1 MLIVLLLKFLLLLC
15 SVVVV
20 AVDPIGFPSVDPV
33 VLLLLL
39 LVLGECNRLLAI
51 CDTDS
56 CRLWSPV
63 GPLSA
68 VAAAAAAV
76 VPVAGVDPAA
86 CCCGRS
92 RFDVGDSLLN
102 GVSTYSLVSLSFSGL
117 GAARVTGDVADAV
130 TVLAAALLASKL
142 GPKMLG
148 MEIDG
153 KAAGGR
159 RREKVLAGCTRL

>member
-15 SVVVV
+15 SVVGV
-20 AVDPIGFPSVDPV
+20 AVDPIGLPSVDPV
-33 VLLLLL
+33 VLLLLLL
-39 LVLGECNRLLAI
+39 LVLGECNRLLA

-56 CRLWSPV
+56 CRLGSAAPAAAW
-63 GPLSA
+63 LSE
-68 VAAAAAAV
+68 AAAAV
-76 VPVAGVDPAA
+76 DPA
-86 CCCGRS
+86 CGGRR

-102 GVSTYSLVSLSFSGL
+102 GVSTYSFVSLSFSGR
-117 GAARVTGDVADAV
+117 GAARVTGDVAGGKLV
-130 TVLAAALLASKL
+130 SKL

>member
-20 AVDPIGFPSVDPV
+20 AVDPIGLPSVDPV

-39 LVLGECNRLLAI
+39 LVLGECNRLLA

-56 CRLWSPV
+56 CRLGSAAGPWPPSPTTATV
-63 GPLSA
+63 
-68 VAAAAAAV
+68 AV
-76 VPVAGVDPAA
+76 VPGAGADP
-86 CCCGRS
+86 CCGRS
-92 RFDVGDSLLN
+92 RFVVGESLLN
-102 GVSTYSLVSLSFSGL
+102 GVSTYSLVSLSFSGR
-117 GAARVTGDVADAV
+117 GAARVTGDVAAG
-130 TVLAAALLASKL
+130 ALASKL

>member
-15 SVVVV
+15 SVVGV
-20 AVDPIGFPSVDPV
+20 AVDPIGLPSVDPV
-33 VLLLLL
+33 VLLLLLL
-39 LVLGECNRLLAI
+39 LVLGECNRLLA

-56 CRLWSPV
+56 CRLGSAAPAAAW
-63 GPLSA
+63 LST
-68 VAAAAAAV
+68 AAAAV
-76 VPVAGVDPAA
+76 PEAAVDPA
-86 CCCGRS
+86 CGGRR

-102 GVSTYSLVSLSFSGL
+102 GVSTYSFVSLSFSGR
-117 GAARVTGDVADAV
+117 GAARVTGDVAGGKLV
-130 TVLAAALLASKL
+130 SKL

>member
-15 SVVVV
+15 SVVGV
-20 AVDPIGFPSVDPV
+20 AVDPIGLPSVDPV

-39 LVLGECNRLLAI
+39 LVLGECNRLLA

-56 CRLWSPV
+56 CRLGSAALAWLSPD
-63 GPLSA
+63 
-68 VAAAAAAV
+68 AAAV
-76 VPVAGVDPAA
+76 VPGAAAGPP
-86 CCCGRS
+86 CGRS

-102 GVSTYSLVSLSFSGL
+102 GVSTYSFVSLSFSGR
-117 GAARVTGDVADAV
+117 GAASVTGDVAGGKLV
-130 TVLAAALLASKL
+130 SKL